1 MKRTVQVDAVEA
13 ALGSYVQFWRT
24 RGASERNNTLW
35 LSGVPDR
42 CGSVRGSNLQ
52 SKDARRVLYIEYVTP
67 EVTADGL
74 ELTVA
79 WQRSSGPTQPLVI
92 ACHSLGLL

>member
-1 MKRTVQVDAVEA
+1 MLSKRLWDPMFSSGGQ
-13 ALGSYVQFWRT
+13 G
-24 RGASERNNTLW
+24 GASERNNTLW

-67 EVTADGL
+67 EVTADEL

-79 WQRSSGPTQPLVI
+79 WQRSSAQPLVI
-92 ACHSLGLL
+92 ACHSLGLV